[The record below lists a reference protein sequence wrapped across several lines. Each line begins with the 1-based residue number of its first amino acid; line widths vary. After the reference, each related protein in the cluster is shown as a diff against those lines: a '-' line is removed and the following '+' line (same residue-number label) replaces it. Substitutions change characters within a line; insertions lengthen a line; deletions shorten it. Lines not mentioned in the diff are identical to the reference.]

1 MVHVGG
7 GRFRRGEG
15 TPPYARVLSG
25 VVGRPALWPPWP
37 FAAVGGCPGGMN
49 PSPYGLN
56 RKKDMAVSCGPG
68 MSGPL
73 QDAQF
78 FSGIFGW
85 LYSIF
90 YKYEQNM
97 SPYS

>member
-1 MVHVGG
+1 MPGPHASVSLSANLKQQHPTPTTPATSASARAESP
-7 GRFRRGEG
+7 GRDEF
-15 TPPYARVLSG
+15 L
-25 VVGRPALWPPWP
+25 
-37 FAAVGGCPGGMN
+37 
-49 PSPYGLN
+49 PYGLN

-68 MSGPL
+68 MPGPL

-90 YKYEQNM
+90 HKYEQNM
-97 SPYS
+97 SLPS

>member
-1 MVHVGG
+1 MGG
-7 GRFRRGEG
+7 AGNAR
-15 TPPYARVLSG
+15 PP
-25 VVGRPALWPPWP
+25 
-37 FAAVGGCPGGMN
+37 
-49 PSPYGLN
+49 
-56 RKKDMAVSCGPG
+56 
-68 MSGPL
+68 

-97 SPYS
+97 SLPS

>member
-1 MVHVGG
+1 MWGCRAASPLAAVAVCGG
-7 GRFRRGEG
+7 GRVPVRDES
-15 TPPYARVLSG
+15 L
-25 VVGRPALWPPWP
+25 
-37 FAAVGGCPGGMN
+37 
-49 PSPYGLN
+49 PYGLN

-68 MSGPL
+68 MPL

-97 SPYS
+97 SLSS